1 LEVSEAGRRWLIK
14 EGSEKSG
21 AIFGKLEENK
31 KTPNT
36 QLKLKEKVFQKATTN
51 AQHCFI

>member
-21 AIFGKLEENK
+21 AIFGKLGENK
-31 KTPNT
+31 K
-36 QLKLKEKVFQKATTN
+36 L
-51 AQHCFI
+51 